1 MTPAPTMCQRGQ
13 TELKTHTLLRNTKAL
28 SPVIATIILV
38 AVTVAIAIAVAA
50 WLGALTFTYTNVE
63 QINITGAA
71 ITITGSSVAFG
82 ISNSGTSDV
91 VISSATVNGGSYT
104 NAAGTLPTA
113 AASSTVCGVTGGLAT
128 IPKGSS
134 CTLTGTFTSGGAFVA
149 GTTYAFKL
157 ISTKGHTFPY
167 TTTA

>member
-1 MTPAPTMCQRGQ
+1 VKMRKLA
-13 TELKTHTLLRNTKAL
+13 KNTKAL

-63 QINITGAA
+63 QLNITGA
-71 ITITGSSVAFG
+71 TITAGTGTGAGNVLFAL
-82 ISNSGTSDV
+82 SNSGTSDV
-91 VISSATVNGGSYT
+91 VI
-104 NAAGTLPTA
+104 
-113 AASSTVCGVTGGLAT
+113 ASLSVTGGSFSNTAGT
-128 IPKGSS
+128 MSTGTTGACVVTNGQASVPKGTS
-134 CTLTGTFTSGGAFVA
+134 CTLTANFGTTPGFAA

-157 ISTKGHTFPY
+157 VSTKGNSFPY